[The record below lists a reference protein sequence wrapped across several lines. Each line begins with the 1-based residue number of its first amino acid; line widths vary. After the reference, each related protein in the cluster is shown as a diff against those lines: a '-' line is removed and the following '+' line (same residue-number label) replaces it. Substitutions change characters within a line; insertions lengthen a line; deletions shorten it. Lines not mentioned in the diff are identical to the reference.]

1 MRAESFEA
9 KVRRTLHAGR
19 RWHPAEVAFW
29 LVAFAAFLVVRGV
42 EWSET
47 VAVTVVGGV
56 LVMIRPGTPPAGGR

>member
-1 MRAESFEA
+1 MAGA
-9 KVRRTLHAGR
+9 GTVRGVPRPRLRDPQDTLLA
-19 RWHPAEVAFW
+19 VT